1 MRAYFD
7 VENDE
12 DVSRMS
18 PWLLRIEMNRA
29 MMVDK
34 KLTLAMIA
42 EKINTEFENELSC
55 IFNDDNAAKMILRV
69 SRHLVMYACVAVSF
83 WANLRI
89 CLYRERAGSCQ
100 TYWLL
105 GKWECWSDMP

>member
-1 MRAYFD
+1 MIEEDQEFVRAYFD

-12 DVSRMS
+12 DVNRMS

-34 KLTLAMIA
+34 KLTLPMIA

-69 SRHLVMYACVAVSF
+69 RRLARTLCSKWLVWLSTQLA
-83 WANLRI
+83 
-89 CLYRERAGSCQ
+89 RES
-100 TYWLL
+100 L
-105 GKWECWSDMP
+105 P